1 VATNQGY
8 NCTAS
13 RGRKGSRQGALVLC
27 RKVAWEQ
34 PRGALPAST
43 AIAPVMDLVK
53 PLLTELQNPWPELL
67 SCLVSTGGTLLKYLV
82 LAEYYDGQFPEAN
95 CGGQFPEAN

>member
-1 VATNQGY
+1 
-8 NCTAS
+8 
-13 RGRKGSRQGALVLC
+13 
-27 RKVAWEQ
+27 
-34 PRGALPAST
+34 
-43 AIAPVMDLVK
+43 MDLVK

-95 CGGQFPEAN
+95 CDGQFPEAN

>member
-1 VATNQGY
+1 M
-8 NCTAS
+8 
-13 RGRKGSRQGALVLC
+13 
-27 RKVAWEQ
+27 AWEQ

-82 LAEYYDGQFPEAN
+82 LAEYSMGSFPRRTVV
-95 CGGQFPEAN
+95 GSFPKLTDCLTDAYLLLRLLLLIF